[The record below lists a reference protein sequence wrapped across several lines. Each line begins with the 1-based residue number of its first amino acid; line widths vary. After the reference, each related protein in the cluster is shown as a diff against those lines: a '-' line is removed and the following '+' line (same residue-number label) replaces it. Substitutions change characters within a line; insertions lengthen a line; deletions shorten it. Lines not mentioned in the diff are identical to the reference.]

1 MLIRYLLHQLL
12 LDHVTFFNVFF
23 NLFIFNNCVSSSDI
37 SVKSFDNVKMES
49 TSKGKSQL
57 FYKSDNEE
65 ELPVLKNVLEL

>member
-1 MLIRYLLHQLL
+1 MANYANYLLHQLL

-23 NLFIFNNCVSSSDI
+23 NLFILNNCISSSDV

-57 FYKSDNEE
+57 LMKVTMKKSY
-65 ELPVLKNVLEL
+65 LY